1 MSAKFRKVL
10 VANRG
15 EISLRVQQALREE
28 GITACAVYSEPD
40 RAALHTI
47 RADEAYPIGPGPS
60 RESYL
65 DFQRLLDAA
74 KQAKADA
81 IHPGYGFLSE
91 NAEFAAAV
99 EAAGLVFIGPT
110 PESMR
115 SMGNKLAARRAMTKA
130 KVPVVPG
137 LVDPID
143 DLESARKAAKQ
154 IGYPVLLK
162 AAAGG
167 GGKGM
172 RVVRSE
178 KELESALSRT
188 RGESKSAF
196 GDDSVYVEK
205 YLERPRHIEVQ
216 VMGDTHGNL
225 VHCFERECSVQRRH
239 QKVIEESPSPSID
252 DKLRQ
257 KLCTAAVSA
266 ARAVSYRGA
275 GTVEFIVD
283 EDGSFYFLEMN
294 TRLQVE
300 HPITEEVVGI
310 DLVRAQ
316 LRVAQGQKLPWAQEQ
331 LQQRGHA
338 IEFRIYAEDPWN
350 DFAPSIGK
358 VLRLRVPSGA
368 GIRNDIGIR
377 EGYEIPIFYDPMLAK
392 LIVHG
397 ESREVAIARGRRALE
412 DYRILGFAYNKA
424 LHLWVLQQKEFLSGH
439 YSTKFLQ
446 ERFRSTELDSTL
458 PERSRESLAA
468 ALALVE
474 SGVGDARESGGTL
487 PPELSPWGQIGRAH
501 MQGKNTRI

>member
-1 MSAKFRKVL
+1 MSARLKKVL

-28 GITACAVYSEPD
+28 GIVACAVYSEPD

-60 RESYL
+60 RQSYL
-65 DFQRLLDAA
+65 DVQRILDAA
-74 KQAKADA
+74 KLAKADA

-115 SMGNKLAARRAMTKA
+115 AMGNKLAARRTMQKA

-137 LVDPID
+137 LVDAVSD
-143 DLESARKAAKQ
+143 VAAAREAADS

-172 RVVRSE
+172 RIVRSAQD
-178 KELESALSRT
+178 LESALSRT
-188 RGESKSAF
+188 RGEAKSAF
-196 GDDSVYVEK
+196 GDDSIYVEK

-216 VMGDTHGNL
+216 IVGDTHGQV

-252 DKLRQ
+252 AKLRER
-257 KLCTAAVSA
+257 LCEAATAA
-266 ARAVSYRGA
+266 ARAVSYRSA

-300 HPITEEVVGI
+300 HPITEEVVGV

-316 LRVAQGQKLPWAQEQ
+316 LRVAQGEKLPWEQ
-331 LQQRGHA
+331 GQLRQRGHA

-358 VLRLRVPSGA
+358 VLRLRVPTGA
-368 GIRNDIGIR
+368 GIRNDVGIR
-377 EGYEIPIFYDPMLAK
+377 EGYEIPIYYDPMLAK

-397 ESREVAIARGRRALE
+397 ESRQVAIARGRRALE
-412 DYRILGFAYNKA
+412 DYRILGLSYNKA
-424 LHLWVLQQKEFLSGH
+424 LHLWVLRQPEFLKGH
-439 YSTKFLQ
+439 YSTKLLE
-446 ERFRSTELDSTL
+446 ERFDAKQLDASL
-458 PERSRESLAA
+458 PERERESLAA

-474 SGVGDARESGGTL
+474 SGVGDAHESAGTL
-487 PPELSPWGQIGRAH
+487 PPELSPWGQIGRAQ
-501 MQGKNTRI
+501 MSGRKAGG